1 MKKVLFV
8 ALLGALA
15 GPAWAQEIPPEPPAP
30 PVPPPAP
37 AVLFAQPPAAPP
49 PAPGVLFAQ
58 APPAPPAPVSAPA
71 ARPAQAPP
79 AAPAPRPAPVAPV
92 APSPRPATAQPGRG
106 AVPVAPA
113 PPAAPEAARIPRNVR
128 FDITITDTAGG
139 KTVTKALSV
148 TVSDV
153 GGNGSIRSWGN
164 LPVGNPVP
172 LNVDVRNV
180 AWFNDGTVR
189 ANVNVEYQA
198 YVPDAKP
205 QPGLVTATATT
216 VFQDGRKTQI
226 LQAADP
232 TSDRRTSID
241 VTATVLK

>member
-1 MKKVLFV
+1 M
-8 ALLGALA
+8 
-15 GPAWAQEIPPEPPAP
+15 
-30 PVPPPAP
+30 
-37 AVLFAQPPAAPP
+37 
-49 PAPGVLFAQ
+49 
-58 APPAPPAPVSAPA
+58 
-71 ARPAQAPP
+71 
-79 AAPAPRPAPVAPV
+79 
-92 APSPRPATAQPGRG
+92 
-106 AVPVAPA
+106 
-113 PPAAPEAARIPRNVR
+113 R

-153 GGNGSIRSWGN
+153 GGNVSLRSWGN

-172 LNVDVRNV
+172 LNVDVRQV

-198 YVPDAKP
+198 YIPDAKP
-205 QPGLVTATATT
+205 QPGMVTATATT

>member
-15 GPAWAQEIPPEPPAP
+15 GPAWAQEIAPEPPAP
-30 PVPPPAP
+30 PAPPSAP
-37 AVLFAQPPAAPP
+37 AA
-49 PAPGVLFAQ
+49 LFAQ
-58 APPAPPAPVSAPA
+58 APPAPPAPAAAPA

-79 AAPAPRPAPVAPV
+79 AAPAPRPAPAPPA
-92 APSPRPATAQPGRG
+92 APSPRPGTAQPVNPARG
-106 AVPVAPA
+106 AVPA
-113 PPAAPEAARIPRNVR
+113 PPAAPEPARIPRNVR

-172 LNVDVRNV
+172 LNVDVRQV

-198 YVPDAKP
+198 YIPDAKP
-205 QPGLVTATATT
+205 QPGMVTATATT